1 MASYS
6 VTINEK
12 SALGKGIVAFLQS
25 LPQIV
30 TFEIP
35 KKKEKQESELYY
47 GLKSAFE
54 DVRLML
60 DGKKKEKSLDEFI
73 EELERERD
81 NELQYKND

>member
-30 TFEIP
+30 IFEIP
-35 KKKEKQESELYY
+35 KKKEKQKSELYY

-60 DGKKKEKSLDEFI
+60 DGKKKEKSAQEFLAEMRKIKADE
-73 EELERERD
+73 LR
-81 NELQYKND
+81 NKNN